1 MNRRHCAL
9 ATLIVTLGS
18 AGAWGQARGAT
29 GTPTAAPTAAAAS
42 SKVATRPAST
52 AVAAPV
58 TVPPAAYTA
67 PAANRPV
74 IVNFV
79 TLNVTNLLNDSDTNA
94 QTNARN
100 NLTAAT
106 TTAGAPASPAFL
118 FEYAMALNN
127 AFITHLGP
135 KANSTV
141 RQRLNIGIVT
151 ARVAYASQNVALQQT
166 TILLINDPAEPVVL
180 WGLKAAQ
187 PQMPLVL
194 QTKIPGQQIPPL
206 LAAIKPAVFKHP
218 SGPVFA
224 EAYEAL
230 TAVDPQVVQQLV
242 MLWGNRLGQYQAKEL
257 PDDPAVDGLPVF
269 TLTTS
274 QMWTKV
280 LVNNAL
286 QTKAMQMISDQISV
300 AAQWADQTPA
310 GEKHDQL
317 VKLAVP
323 CAQGCVVVGGN
334 LKNQGLVTAATPL
347 ANIKVETLPAGTK
360 IVPMVSPGIVDAI
373 KAAFPGVQPPPPV
386 GAAAAAKAAP

>member
-9 ATLIVTLGS
+9 ATLIVTPCLLS

-29 GTPTAAPTAAAAS
+29 GTPTAAPSTAT
-42 SKVATRPAST
+42 TRPAST

-58 TVPPAAYTA
+58 TVPPQAYA
-67 PAANRPV
+67 SPAANRAA

-79 TLNVTNLLNDSDTNA
+79 TLNVTNLLNDSDSTA
-94 QTNARN
+94 QTNSRN

-106 TTAGAPASPAFL
+106 STAGAPASPAFL
-118 FEYAMALNN
+118 FEYGMALNN

-135 KANSTV
+135 KANSSV
-141 RQRLNIGIVT
+141 RQRLNIGIVS

-166 TILLINDPAEPVVL
+166 TILLIDDPAEPVVL

-187 PQMPLVL
+187 PQVPLVL
-194 QTKIPGQQIPPL
+194 QTKIPGQKIAPL

-230 TAVDPQVVQQLV
+230 TAVDPQVVEQLL
-242 MLWGNRLGQYQAKEL
+242 MLWGNRLAQYQAKEL

-274 QMWTKV
+274 QMWKNV
-280 LVNNAL
+280 LTQPAL
-286 QTKAMQMISDQISV
+286 QTKVMQMISDQLSV

-317 VKLAVP
+317 VKLVVQ
-323 CAQGCVVVGGN
+323 CAQGCVVVGSN
-334 LKNQGLVTAATPL
+334 LKNQALATAATPA
-347 ANIKVETLPAGTK
+347 ANVKVETLPPGTK
-360 IVPMVSPGIVDAI
+360 VLPMVSPAVVDAI
-373 KAAFPGVQPPPPV
+373 KAAFPNVQPPPPV
-386 GAAAAAKAAP
+386 GPAAAKAGQ